1 MGEGLARI
9 ISVTQEFIYRSTYEG
24 HPGADMS
31 FLDSRSQW
39 LQYSPPGF
47 GCWRTEVS
55 RNKRIHL
62 IFFFIRDAMTFKSLE
77 EGGTRSAMEEEP
89 SMRGTYY

>member
-1 MGEGLARI
+1 MGEDL
-9 ISVTQEFIYRSTYEG
+9 VKNFYNRSTYEG

-31 FLDSRSQW
+31 FPDSRSQW

-55 RNKRIHL
+55 RN
-62 IFFFIRDAMTFKSLE
+62 
-77 EGGTRSAMEEEP
+77 
-89 SMRGTYY
+89 